1 MNNLFEYDLFPDPD
15 LDSAENIFL
24 VSIYIREEININSSF
39 TLQIPKFIFESLNK
53 SDFNIYFSDLLLAA
67 NFLDKNMKIEIKD
80 ASYFRLTLNQ

>member
-15 LDSAENIFL
+15 LDAAENIFL

-67 NFLDKNMKIEIKD
+67 NFLDKNMKIEIYKIK
-80 ASYFRLTLNQ
+80 

>member
-1 MNNLFEYDLFPDPD
+1 MNNLFEYDLLPDSN
-15 LDSAENIFL
+15 LDAAENIFL

-39 TLQIPKFIFESLNK
+39 TLQIPKFIYESLKK

-80 ASYFRLTLNQ
+80 ATYFRLTLH

>member
-1 MNNLFEYDLFPDPD
+1 MNNLFECDLLPDPD
-15 LDSAENIFL
+15 LDATENIFL

-80 ASYFRLTLNQ
+80 ANYFKLTLH

>member
-1 MNNLFEYDLFPDPD
+1 MNNLFEYDLFPDPA
-15 LDSAENIFL
+15 LDAAENIFL

-80 ASYFRLTLNQ
+80 ASYFRLTLH

>member
-1 MNNLFEYDLFPDPD
+1 MNNLFEYDLFPDPV
-15 LDSAENIFL
+15 LDAAENIFL

-80 ASYFRLTLNQ
+80 ASYFRLTLH

>member
-15 LDSAENIFL
+15 LDPAENIFL

-53 SDFNIYFSDLLLAA
+53 SDFNIHFSDLLLAA

-80 ASYFRLTLNQ
+80 ASYFRLTLH

>member
-1 MNNLFEYDLFPDPD
+1 MNNLFEYDLLPDSN
-15 LDSAENIFL
+15 LDAAENIFL

-39 TLQIPKFIFESLNK
+39 TLQIPKFIYESLKK

-80 ASYFRLTLNQ
+80 AGYFRLTLH

>member
-1 MNNLFEYDLFPDPD
+1 MNNLSEYDLFPDPD
-15 LDSAENIFL
+15 LDPAENIFL

-80 ASYFRLTLNQ
+80 ASYFRLTLH

>member
-15 LDSAENIFL
+15 LDPAENIFL

-80 ASYFRLTLNQ
+80 ASYFRLTLH